1 VNRFQLFLV
10 CLILFISPGLARA
23 DEFVRPTA
31 IQSSADSDWDFKQLT
46 IEFLRARSPG
56 NRKFNLQAIERYYWN
71 SNEFAGNGLPLQN
84 SNLIGWEKY
93 RDELSKDMSGFLQL
107 TLLPNSAD
115 FKVLR
120 RDATVSTRI
129 SFREVG
135 KLLDGRRI
143 DQTSNIQL
151 EWRKVDDHWVI
162 GRERILAPNEAN
174 IVTSL

>member
-1 VNRFQLFLV
+1 VNRILPIFV
-10 CLILFISPGLARA
+10 CLILFISSGLTRA
-23 DEFVRPTA
+23 DEVVRSTA

-84 SNLIGWEKY
+84 SIFIGWEKY

-115 FKVLR
+115 FKVQR
-120 RDATVSTRI
+120 RDAIVSTRI

-135 KLLDGRRI
+135 KLLDGSRI
-143 DQTSNIQL
+143 DQTSDIQL

-162 GRERILAPNEAN
+162 GRERILTPNEAE
-174 IVTSL
+174 ITSL